1 MAYQAERRL
10 EITLED
16 GSAAAERT
24 HEDRG
29 DGTPVCNI
37 PARTL
42 RGQRLVYTPLGP
54 GEVTCGNCAR
64 VRG

>member
-16 GSAAAERT
+16 ASAAAERT

-37 PARTL
+37 R
-42 RGQRLVYTPLGP
+42 RGRCGGERLVTRRWDRAKSPAAFAP
-54 GEVTCGNCAR
+54 ACA
-64 VRG
+64 G